1 MDENGPVDRH
11 QMEDN
16 DHNGEENSQE
26 GKRRE
31 RNGMIGLIPR

>member
-1 MDENGPVDRH
+1 MDENDPVDRH

-16 DHNGEENSQE
+16 DHNREENSQE
-26 GKRRE
+26 GRSRE